1 MSRSIDACLSKEYEI
16 EKAWDSYGK
25 KLLKVSGVG
34 YRRPGYSKLMTQLHD
49 TVFIFS
55 IPMDRNRELDGL
67 YLRNGLWDVDD
78 RPCSVLEM
86 LVGLSQRM
94 NGFLGWNGND
104 QSGKLFWEMLRN
116 LELDR
121 FDDTHYSER
130 NVSLILNRWMG
141 RRFEPDGSGGIF
153 PILKTDRDQREIE
166 FWSQMN
172 EYLMKYY
179 PNG

>member
-1 MSRSIDACLSKEYEI
+1 MSRAYAFLAEEQRV
-16 EKAWDSYGK
+16 EKSWDDYGK
-25 KLLKVSGVG
+25 KLLRVSGDG
-34 YRRPGYSKLMTQLHD
+34 YRRPGYAKLVSQLHN

-55 IPMDRNRELDGL
+55 IPMDKNREMDGI

-94 NGFLGWNGND
+94 NGYLGWNGND
-104 QSGKLFWEMLRN
+104 QSGKLFWEMLDN
-116 LELDR
+116 LGLSK
-121 FDDTHYSER
+121 FTDDHYSKKDV
-130 NVSLILNRWMG
+130 NLILNRWMG
-141 RRFEPDGSGGIF
+141 RRFEPDGTGGIF
-153 PILKTDRDQREIE
+153 PIYNTERDQRRIE

-172 EYLMKYY
+172 EYMMYYY